1 MQGSYGHFLL
11 LLFRTS
17 WRLFWLA
24 LCFFWVYKRWTR
36 FLFSYFPV
44 MTYALSKYTIY
55 FLSRS
60 FATWFNGFS
69 FSFNFPP
76 CSQDHAMLTS
86 RQLSCLTITPMK
98 YFSGLLLYFKEIV
111 FCLILKSV
119 FPDKTI
125 AAVFFTFEIVPL
137 NFCRVIWIIFYSFFR
152 SSRAKKE
159 DNLEDR
165 GGNDLILFLNDS
177 YYSELFSG
185 YYWIITFY
193 VIYLTTCACSMI
205 RSKLFLQIL
214 KLHMSF

>member
-1 MQGSYGHFLL
+1 M
-11 LLFRTS
+11 
-17 WRLFWLA
+17 
-24 LCFFWVYKRWTR
+24 
-36 FLFSYFPV
+36 
-44 MTYALSKYTIY
+44 SKYTIY

-159 DNLEDR
+159 DNLR
-165 GGNDLILFLNDS
+165 KWLIITSKWLILF
-177 YYSELFSG
+177 
-185 YYWIITFY
+185 WIIFWLLLDY
-193 VIYLTTCACSMI
+193 NFLRYLPNNMCM
-205 RSKLFLQIL
+205 
-214 KLHMSF
+214 